1 MKLNPDMDINLIMSA
16 IARLRTPVE
25 IVDALTVAL
34 QRERGWGAPREIVE
48 ALSVALERERG
59 WSEFHPAIVTL
70 RRCADILARAAA
82 DRQPGR
88 KEERD
93 AAQHGD

>member
-1 MKLNPDMDINLIMSA
+1 MKLNPDMDIHLIMSA

-48 ALSVALERERG
+48 ALSAALERERG
-59 WSEFHPAIVTL
+59 WGEFHPAIVTL

-93 AAQHGD
+93 ADRQRD

>member
-1 MKLNPDMDINLIMSA
+1 MKLDPDMDIHLIMSA

-48 ALSVALERERG
+48 ALSVALERQRG
-59 WSEFHPAIVTL
+59 WGEFHPAIVTL
-70 RRCADILARAAA
+70 RRCAGILARTAD

-88 KEERD
+88 KENPDADQHRD
-93 AAQHGD
+93 

>member
-1 MKLNPDMDINLIMSA
+1 MNLDPDMDIHLIMSA

-48 ALSVALERERG
+48 ALSVALERQRG
-59 WSEFHPAIVTL
+59 WGEFHPAIVTL

-88 KEERD
+88 KEKRNADQQRD
-93 AAQHGD
+93 